1 MHNYFCPECGAT
13 LDPGERC
20 MCVGFRI
27 KARTEKEKAPA
38 AATAEAR
45 GEKTPADRYKSSISQ
60 TNEKSKPLYGNE
72 GYKSCI
78 DETADQRALID
89 WCEAMKGKY
98 PELDLIY
105 HVPNEGKRSKIAG
118 AILKALGLKRGVPDL
133 CLPVARGKWHSLYIE
148 MKADGGKPTVEQN
161 QWLCKL
167 RAQGHRCIVAWSFE
181 YARDFIEWYLNIKEN
196 ENVVF

>member
-1 MHNYFCPECGAT
+1 MNYRCMYCGAH
-13 LDPGERC
+13 LDPGEKC
-20 MCVGFRI
+20 DCNIEAIF
-27 KARTEKEKAPA
+27 KKEKAPA
-38 AATAEAR
+38 AATARAK
-45 GEKTPADRYKSSISQ
+45 GEKPPTNLHKSIISQ
-60 TNEKSKPLYGNE
+60 SKSKSKIKYYNE

-78 DETADQRALID
+78 DESADQKALID

-98 PELDLIY
+98 PELDTIY
-105 HVPNEGKRSKIAG
+105 HIPNEGKRSKFFG
-118 AILKALGLKRGVPDL
+118 ALLVALGLKSGVPDL

-167 RAQGHRCIVAWSFE
+167 RNQGHRCIVAWSFE

-196 ENVVF
+196 NDEI

>member
-1 MHNYFCPECGAT
+1 
-13 LDPGERC
+13 
-20 MCVGFRI
+20 
-27 KARTEKEKAPA
+27 
-38 AATAEAR
+38 
-45 GEKTPADRYKSSISQ
+45 
-60 TNEKSKPLYGNE
+60 
-72 GYKSCI
+72 
-78 DETADQRALID
+78 
-89 WCEAMKGKY
+89 MKGKY